1 MATPIKSA
9 PVNHPGDARK
19 VSTPPRPKVRPEVDL
34 CKRGEERIDRFLEA
48 ATQVFLE
55 KGYRHARLSEIVSR
69 AGGSLATLYRA
80 FGDKEGL
87 AHAIIERQAEKF
99 TLVFLDATLVALPP
113 EKGLYLLARRF
124 VETMVSVESQV
135 LHRTI
140 IGEGH
145 SFPELRDWYFEHA
158 VGPTNH
164 TIAQYLQQQASA
176 GHLVLPQ
183 GSETAATQLVMLM
196 VGDLILRMASG
207 HLATVD
213 RIAADA
219 AARAGVELF
228 LRSASCAAQ
237 YRTGLPARPVVT

>member
-1 MATPIKSA
+1 MSTPIKSSPA
-9 PVNHPGDARK
+9 NPTGNTRK
-19 VSTPPRPKVRPEVDL
+19 VSTPPRPKLRPDVEL

-99 TLVFLDATLVALPP
+99 TLAFVDPTLAALPP
-113 EKGLYLLARRF
+113 EEGLYQLAQRF
-124 VETMVSVESQV
+124 VEAMVSMESQV
-135 LHRTI
+135 LHRMI

-145 SFPELRDWYFEHA
+145 AFPELRDWYFEHA
-158 VGPTNH
+158 IGPTNH
-164 TIAQYLQQQASA
+164 TIAQYLQHQESA

-183 GSETAATQLVMLM
+183 GSEAAATQLAMLM
-196 VGDLILRMASG
+196 VGDLVLRMASG
-207 HLATVD
+207 HMTGVDPVAASAT
-213 RIAADA
+213 AH
-219 AARAGVELF
+219 AGVELF
-228 LRSASCAAQ
+228 LRGAIP
-237 YRTGLPARPVVT
+237 G